1 MKKASSKSQR
11 APSKTSLQEM
21 PEVDFSRTR
30 LRRNPYAR
38 RIKAEGLVVQ
48 VGRGRPQKVL
58 EVGGTVPRSV
68 RFSPAVW
75 ALLER
80 RAKAKGLTLHA
91 ALREAIVAWARR
103 AA

>member
-1 MKKASSKSQR
+1 
-11 APSKTSLQEM
+11 M
-21 PEVDFSRTR
+21 PEVDFSQARV
-30 LRRNPYAR
+30 RRNPYAKKIR
-38 RIKAEGLVVQ
+38 EEGVVVQ
-48 VGRGRPQKVL
+48 VGRGRPRKVL

-75 ALLER
+75 ALLEE
-80 RAKAKGLTLHA
+80 RAKAEGLTLHA

>member
-1 MKKASSKSQR
+1 MKKASRKPQR
-11 APSKTSLQEM
+11 APSKASLREM
-21 PEVDFSRTR
+21 PEVDFSRAR
-30 LRRNPYAR
+30 VRQNPYAK

-48 VGRGRPQKVL
+48 VGRGRPQKLL
-58 EVGGTVPRSV
+58 EAGGTVPRSV

-80 RAKAKGLTLHA
+80 RAKAKGLSLHA

>member
-1 MKKASSKSQR
+1 MKKVSKKPQREPSDASLR
-11 APSKTSLQEM
+11 EM

-30 LRRNPYAR
+30 VRRNQYAK